1 MHIQTDEE
9 YPVNQECTERKAAE
23 AGMSCNVA
31 NPKWI
36 RKQSLPYFTIWIF
49 YYAWVIVFATWWT
62 ASPLTENT
70 FGAGLRSVMHAV
82 NLLSSAAFI
91 LLLRKEWFV
100 RAARIGAALII
111 AGMSVYLAVSDPRVQ
126 TVSVLVVSVSLGLV
140 NISILMP
147 FVFALNNTEKLYA
160 VIGSNALIGFLL
172 LFWEQGGKD
181 FLSSRDVLLLS
192 FGLIVLTLAATV
204 FFREDCLR
212 NDVPVKEY
220 NRPRMHFGAYM
231 MLILSCVFG
240 VLGKGV
246 GKGILNVAAVGSDFP
261 LMTIYHIGSLL
272 GCLVYVIIYA
282 FAGKCIYLTWNLAFG
297 LLATGLLLNGF
308 VFQAPE
314 LAVVFAFLFGIGNT
328 IGMANMYYLLGV
340 IGKKYD
346 SLRYVRLSI
355 LFIGICG
362 GVSGVL
368 LGSFITNVHNTAV
381 SVTASVGAAVAALL
395 FLTLSPLLA
404 SLHYGDEWAKDSE
417 KMEIDNEK
425 LILFRK
431 YRMSS
436 REIEV
441 CKLLLQGYTMRQIS
455 GILSLAYPTVNTYCT
470 SIYRKININS
480 RTELLQV
487 FRDYANK

>member
-9 YPVNQECTERKAAE
+9 YPVNQECTERKSAE

-328 IGMANMYYLLGV
+328 IGMLPQGYATVLEGD
-340 IGKKYD
+340 G
-346 SLRYVRLSI
+346 SGLSQGQRQLI
-355 LFIGICG
+355 SI
-362 GVSGVL
+362 
-368 LGSFITNVHNTAV
+368 AR
-381 SVTASVGAAVAALL
+381 AAVADPPVMIL
-395 FLTLSPLLA
+395 
-404 SLHYGDEWAKDSE
+404 DEATSS
-417 KMEIDNEK
+417 ID
-425 LILFRK
+425 
-431 YRMSS
+431 
-436 REIEV
+436 
-441 CKLLLQGYTMRQIS
+441 T
-455 GILSLAYPTVNTYCT
+455 
-470 SIYRKININS
+470 
-480 RTELLQV
+480 RTEAIVQKGMDALMKGRTV
-487 FRDYANK
+487 FVIAHRLSTVQNSDAIMVLEDGRIIERGSHEQLIEEKGKYYQLYTGAFELE

>member
-1 MHIQTDEE
+1 ME
-9 YPVNQECTERKAAE
+9 
-23 AGMSCNVA
+23 
-31 NPKWI
+31 
-36 RKQSLPYFTIWIF
+36 
-49 YYAWVIVFATWWT
+49 
-62 ASPLTENT
+62 TENSPVDLDT
-70 FGAGLRSVMHAV
+70 YDYTDWKKRTAV
-82 NLLSSAAFI
+82 FL
-91 LLLRKEWFV
+91 
-100 RAARIGAALII
+100 
-111 AGMSVYLAVSDPRVQ
+111 VSQ
-126 TVSVLVVSVSLGLV
+126 
-140 NISILMP
+140 NISLFGSSMVNYAIVWYITLKTSSGMIMMITILTSFLP
-147 FVFALNNTEKLYA
+147 QIIISLFAGVWA
-160 VIGSNALIGFLL
+160 
-172 LFWEQGGKD
+172 D
-181 FLSSRDVLLLS
+181 R
-192 FGLIVLTLAATV
+192 
-204 FFREDCLR
+204 
-212 NDVPVKEY
+212 Y
-220 NRPRMHFGAYM
+220 NRKFVIMA
-231 MLILSCVFG
+231 
-240 VLGKGV
+240 
-246 GKGILNVAAVGSDFP
+246 SD
-261 LMTIYHIGSLL
+261 G
-272 GCLVYVIIYA
+272 
-282 FAGKCIYLTWNLAFG
+282 
-297 LLATGLLLNGF
+297 
-308 VFQAPE
+308 
-314 LAVVFAFLFGIGNT
+314 
-328 IGMANMYYLLGV
+328 MYYLLGV